1 MTPLIA
7 YILIT
12 ITLVFAFIS
21 TLFYLWII
29 INPLFGS
36 VPYVPS
42 SMKTVRH
49 MVEVSRVQPG
59 ETVLDIGSGDG
70 RIVIEF
76 AKKGAI
82 SHGYEI
88 NPLLV
93 LISRWAIKLKGL
105 EGKAFIHYKSL
116 YEANFGEFNIVS
128 SYCLPKTMSDIETRL
143 FEELPLGARV
153 VSNTFK
159 FKQWKSS
166 RKDGNVY
173 LYEKNLDTQ
182 FSKGDSGVV

>member
-1 MTPLIA
+1 MIPFIA
-7 YILIT
+7 TILTAIT
-12 ITLVFAFIS
+12 IIIAFIA

-29 INPLFGS
+29 INPLFGN

-49 MVEVSRVQPG
+49 MIEVSKMQPG
-59 ETVLDIGSGDG
+59 EKVCDIGSGDG

-76 AKKGAI
+76 AKRGAI

-93 LISRWAIKLKGL
+93 LISRWAIKLNRL

-143 FEELPLGARV
+143 YQELPVGARV

-166 RKDGNVY
+166 LKDGNVY
-173 LYEKNLDTQ
+173 LYEKNSDSS
-182 FSKGDSGVV
+182 FSKNNS

>member
-1 MTPLIA
+1 MNPLIG

-12 ITLVFAFIS
+12 IVVLIAFIA
-21 TLFYLWII
+21 TFFYLWII

-42 SMKTVRH
+42 SMKTVRK
-49 MVEVSRVQPG
+49 MVEAANVVPG
-59 ETVLDIGSGDG
+59 DIVLDIGSGDG

-76 AKKGAI
+76 AKKGI
-82 SHGYEI
+82 VSHGYEI

-93 LISRWAIKLKGL
+93 FISRMVIKFKGL

-116 YEANFGEFNIVS
+116 YEAKFDGYTIVS
-128 SYCLPKTMSDIETRL
+128 TYCLPKTMSDIETRM
-143 FEELPLGARV
+143 FHELPLGARV
-153 VSNTFK
+153 VSNTFR
-159 FKQWKSS
+159 FKQWRPS

-173 LYEKNLDTQ
+173 VYEKNIDSS
-182 FSKGDSGVV
+182 FSKEHIAVV